1 MFMNYVME
9 ACTMLRY
16 ISRSASVLLQSL
28 NEIDIHKTPGTHPV
42 TCHIM
47 TVPVIRR
54 EACEFPPASLSP
66 YLCSAIGYEVM
77 INISH
82 MSHG

>member
-1 MFMNYVME
+1 M
-9 ACTMLRY
+9 
-16 ISRSASVLLQSL
+16 LLQSL
-28 NEIDIHKTPGTHPV
+28 NEIDIDNTPGTHPD

-54 EACEFPPASLSP
+54 ETCAFPPASLGPHLS
-66 YLCSAIGYEVM
+66 SAIGYEVM

-82 MSHG
+82 VSHG

>member
-1 MFMNYVME
+1 MNYVMKE
-9 ACTMLRY
+9 YTNLSYMSQWAGVFLQRLIEIY
-16 ISRSASVLLQSL
+16 ID
-28 NEIDIHKTPGTHPV
+28 NTPGTHSD

-54 EACEFPPASLSP
+54 EACAFPPVSLTP

-82 MSHG
+82 VSHG